1 VHYTEYDT
9 RLAVYAVV
17 VDGQDRM
24 LLTWYNGTGEDP
36 ACWSM
41 PGGGVEFGE
50 SVEDAVARE
59 ALEET
64 GYRVEVGRPLAVHHF
79 TRSGEGRAGGRP
91 FKSVRVLFEA
101 TITGGELGTLEVD
114 GSTDFAEWMPLAR
127 IPDLVPRADIVGFA
141 FHEVATRRQ
150 AGD

>member
-1 VHYTEYDT
+1 VHYREYDT

-17 VDGQDRM
+17 VDDQDRM

-41 PGGGVEFGE
+41 PGGGVEFDE
-50 SVEDAVARE
+50 SAEDAVARE
-59 ALEET
+59 VLEET
-64 GYRVEVGRPLAVHHF
+64 GYHVEVGRPLAVHHF
-79 TRSGEGRAGGRP
+79 TRSGEGRAGHRP

-114 GSTDFAEWMPLAR
+114 GSTDFAEWMPLVA
-127 IPDLVPRADIVGFA
+127 IPDLTPRADIVGFA
-141 FHEVATRRQ
+141 LDEVTARRR